1 MEQSYFFNLFCLY
14 LVVHILL
21 YVLGQRSRGE
31 SYDGRGGGG
40 QQRGPGGSRGG
51 VGGLVVVE
59 LGGGGPPWLRWG
71 GGHIGW
77 APSALWG
84 PRSSPGPPFRGQ
96 PPFMWGLGEI
106 KDKVIP
112 PHFSNLKLRLIIQ
125 RITC

>member
-59 LGGGGPPWLRWG
+59 VGGGGPPW
-71 GGHIGW
+71 
-77 APSALWG
+77 
-84 PRSSPGPPFRGQ
+84 
-96 PPFMWGLGEI
+96 
-106 KDKVIP
+106 
-112 PHFSNLKLRLIIQ
+112 
-125 RITC
+125 